1 MKTFIYLICI
11 FLGTVTTSCQ
21 DQTEKDNIK
30 TLNQKAEYIY
40 RAHDEYLFIPP
51 RPIPQT
57 VPLYPWESRL
67 VGNHPKIT
75 KEFFRCKGSNLNPVH
90 IVQGKTDVERFFDCS
105 GAEKHS
111 LPLRD
116 GKEFI
121 YPILIDLMNYIQSKT
136 GKRVVITSGHRCP
149 DHNVYCDA
157 SPSNQASKHMIGA
170 EVSFYVQGLEEKPE
184 IVINH
189 LQDYYTTNPK
199 YKDQNDFIE
208 FKRYEKDDT
217 NVATKPWYN
226 KEIFIKLFQKKEG
239 RNFDNRH
246 PYPYISIQVRFDID
260 SGKKVIY
267 TWKEA
272 NQNFLRK

>member
-1 MKTFIYLICI
+1 MKTFIYFICI
-11 FLGTVTTSCQ
+11 LFGACTLSCQ
-21 DQTEKDNIK
+21 DQTEKDTIK
-30 TLNQKAEYIY
+30 TLSQKAEYIY
-40 RAHDEYLFIPP
+40 RTHDEYLFIPP
-51 RPIPQT
+51 SPVPQAA
-57 VPLYPWESRL
+57 PLYPWEIGL

-105 GAEKHS
+105 GSEKHS

-136 GKRVVITSGHRCP
+136 GKRVVITCGHRCP
-149 DHNVYCDA
+149 DHNIYSDA
-157 SPSNQASKHMIGA
+157 SPSNQTSKHMIGA

-184 IVINH
+184 SVVKH

-199 YKDQNDFIE
+199 YKDQKDFIE
-208 FKRYEKDDT
+208 FKRYEKEDT
-217 NVATKPWYN
+217 DVSTKPWYN

-246 PYPYISIQVRFDID
+246 PYPYISVQVRFDAD
-260 SGKKVIY
+260 TGKKVIY
-267 TWKEA
+267 TWKDA